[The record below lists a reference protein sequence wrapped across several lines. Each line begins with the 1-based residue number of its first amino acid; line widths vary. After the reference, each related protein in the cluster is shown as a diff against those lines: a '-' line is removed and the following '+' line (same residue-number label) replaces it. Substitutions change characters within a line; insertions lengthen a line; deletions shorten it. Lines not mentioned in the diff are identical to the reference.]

1 MCFRL
6 YNIYIIR
13 CSKIILMK
21 EIDLE
26 KINDFFKEVK
36 TQIALDVDERELI
49 KNINILSSQIE
60 KTRYRKT
67 YLDTA
72 EKLLKLISLNYANIL
87 NKHTVRE
94 LIPFFERNI
103 RLQKDELL
111 KEILYKSEKLN
122 SYELLLDFI
131 GFENF
136 NEIVEIRN
144 KKTKE

>member
-1 MCFRL
+1 
-6 YNIYIIR
+6 
-13 CSKIILMK
+13 MK